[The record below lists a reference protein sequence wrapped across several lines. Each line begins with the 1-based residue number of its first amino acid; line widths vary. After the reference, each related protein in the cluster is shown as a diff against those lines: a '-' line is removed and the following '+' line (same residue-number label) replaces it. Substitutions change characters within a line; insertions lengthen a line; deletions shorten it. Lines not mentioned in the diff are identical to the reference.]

1 MSKPPTPAAAVERA
15 KHVFVYIDGSVFDVA
30 ALIWTLE
37 RGRVDAVVVPYGA
50 PANQAYARA
59 LAGAFALEVAEG
71 GWHNKLR
78 GSEQDTSKAL
88 VRGTRYSP
96 QWTRVDEVGPWDK
109 STMTLVHPMWGATE
123 AEALRSLD
131 QMALRT
137 PPGFALRAFDPN
149 DEEELLRT
157 AAAVAGS
164 SEDAAVASFAVLTGE
179 YPADLLRRPP
189 GASSPEPLVERA
201 PPKEGAGKYN
211 LVVDGGSARTRV
223 SVGSAASLQDALVQ
237 AAVLS
242 SVRSPLGAI
251 VLVLDGEKVLYAIRA
266 VAPGK
271 PAKALEKKWYTWPA
285 QGAMTHIVTPG
296 PVAFA
301 NARGGAVS
309 EDFSKQAK
317 RYAVWS
323 VPPTP
328 GHRGPQ
334 KVSLQTDDLSAAI
347 AKAVE
352 LAAAN
357 PEKRGHGWATSFG
370 ARIFDAKGRPATDPV
385 FAYAV
390 VAIQPDVSFDV
401 WTHRAYEPSGS
412 GGAANAFNPP
422 EPPSAAKARRH
433 EKPAIIEE

>member
-1 MSKPPTPAAAVERA
+1 M
-15 KHVFVYIDGSVFDVA
+15 
-30 ALIWTLE
+30 
-37 RGRVDAVVVPYGA
+37 
-50 PANQAYARA
+50 
-59 LAGAFALEVAEG
+59 
-71 GWHNKLR
+71 
-78 GSEQDTSKAL
+78 
-88 VRGTRYSP
+88 
-96 QWTRVDEVGPWDK
+96 
-109 STMTLVHPMWGATE
+109 
-123 AEALRSLD
+123 
-131 QMALRT
+131 
-137 PPGFALRAFDPN
+137 
-149 DEEELLRT
+149 
-157 AAAVAGS
+157 
-164 SEDAAVASFAVLTGE
+164 
-179 YPADLLRRPP
+179 
-189 GASSPEPLVERA
+189 
-201 PPKEGAGKYN
+201 
-211 LVVDGGSARTRV
+211 
-223 SVGSAASLQDALVQ
+223 Q

-271 PAKALEKKWYTWPA
+271 PAKSLEKKWYTWPV
-285 QGAMTHIVTPG
+285 QGTAMTHIVTPG

-301 NARGGAVS
+301 NARGGATS
-309 EDFSKQAK
+309 EDFSKQTK

-323 VPPTP
+323 VPPAP

-390 VAIQPDVSFDV
+390 VAIQLDVSFDV